1 MSEETKTR
9 TVADIQQEYQQSCLR
24 AGHLQYQIDALS
36 KDLSLLNSTMRDL
49 NLEAADLKAKETTQA
64 APERASN
71 V

>member
-64 APERASN
+64 APEGASN